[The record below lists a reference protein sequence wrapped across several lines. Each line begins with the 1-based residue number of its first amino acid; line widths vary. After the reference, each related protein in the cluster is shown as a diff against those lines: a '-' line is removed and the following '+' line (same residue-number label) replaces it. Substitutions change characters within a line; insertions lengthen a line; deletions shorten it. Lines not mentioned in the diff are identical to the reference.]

1 MLSIT
6 TNKNVLPAYIF
17 YLLFLIDLQEC
28 EYHFQRYLSN
38 DDNFS
43 GMLIFVSN
51 ENYKIMWGSIECYP
65 LANLSGVTKKDN

>member
-1 MLSIT
+1 MLSIIA
-6 TNKNVLPAYIF
+6 NKNVLPAYIF
-17 YLLFLIDLQEC
+17 HFLFLIDLQEC

-43 GMLIFVSN
+43 GMPIFVSN
-51 ENYKIMWGSIECYP
+51 ENYKIMWGSMERYP